1 MQHAVEEEVVAL
13 EHVQVVDAVVVLAG
27 EEVGE
32 PAAEVV
38 VGLGV
43 RAKLVLEG
51 GVDDLRI
58 AQVAVEEGAEGD
70 AVGV

>member
-38 VGLGV
+38 VGLGMDV
-43 RAKLVLEG
+43 GHGLRNRASAFRNPPSVPPFPP
-51 GVDDLRI
+51 
-58 AQVAVEEGAEGD
+58 
-70 AVGV
+70 